1 MTTPRT
7 AVGLIA
13 ILAAFSVSVFAAAQ
27 PDVSV
32 PAGLGRLMLSMPKP
46 GYPPEALARRITG
59 SGLYEVTFNIKT
71 GAATGVSV
79 VESTHSHILDDAAM
93 RALSGWRAHP
103 GRVSRVRVP
112 LTFTFRR

>member
-7 AVGLIA
+7 AVGLVA
-13 ILAAFSVSVFAAAQ
+13 ILAAFSVSVVGAAQ

-32 PAGLGRLMLSMPKP
+32 PAGFGRLMLSMPKP

-59 SGLYEVTFNIKT
+59 SGLYQVTFDIKT

-79 VESTHSHILDDAAM
+79 VESTHSRLLDAAAM
-93 RALSGWRAHP
+93 RALSGWRARP
-103 GRVSRVRVP
+103 GRVSRMRVP
-112 LTFTFRR
+112 LTFTFIK